1 MKMGQQLTL
10 GIWRAMWNESTF
22 IRLYLKE
29 YQRNGVKSYR
39 KVFPNAKYMSAKA
52 SASMMLNK
60 QSVVQAMKQKLV
72 QVEYVKEY

>member
-1 MKMGQQLTL
+1 MKIGQQLTL

-52 SASMMLNK
+52 SASRMLNK
-60 QSVVQAMKQKLV
+60 PSVVQAMKYKSEKMEV
-72 QVEYVKEY
+72 TEKY